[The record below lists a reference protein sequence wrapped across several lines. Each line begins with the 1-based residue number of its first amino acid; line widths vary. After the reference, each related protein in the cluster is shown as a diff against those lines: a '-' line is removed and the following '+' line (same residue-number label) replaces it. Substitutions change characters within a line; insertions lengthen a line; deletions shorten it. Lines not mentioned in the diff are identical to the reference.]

1 MKMSQ
6 ILVLTKNAF
15 NEQAFEKSLRQLGH
29 EIFISSIL
37 IDECLLGKIDNG
49 FIKMF
54 HHVVLS
60 ETIDNIEVN
69 ELVKTLQRFSIRIH
83 RKSDEQPDEAQLQEW
98 TDSGIDNWIENN
110 QKIEV
115 LREKLSCK
123 KAINE
128 GKIILLPKS
137 HEKRLLSTIHLSST
151 EMKLFKILYQHQEKI
166 VSREEL
172 CLCMWGRKKTNSTMS
187 QLSVLVKHLR
197 DKLAEQNIEGPVIET
212 CWGQGYKLHAT
223 VFDQI
228 IVDSK
233 ELKYANE

>member
-1 MKMSQ
+1 MSQ

-15 NEQAFEKSLRQLGH
+15 NEQAFERSLRQLGH
-29 EIFISSIL
+29 EIFISTVL
-37 IDECLLGKIDNG
+37 IDECLLGKIDSG

-60 ETIDNIEVN
+60 ETIDNIEAS
-69 ELVKTLQRFSIRIH
+69 ELVKILQRFSIRIH
-83 RKSDEQPDEAQLQEW
+83 RKSDEQPEEAQLQEW
-98 TDSGIDNWIENN
+98 ADFGIDSWIENN
-110 QKIEV
+110 QKIED

-137 HEKRLLSTIHLSST
+137 NEKRSLSTIPLSSG
-151 EMKLFKILYQHQEKI
+151 EMKLFRILYQQQENI

-172 CLCMWGRKKTNSTMS
+172 CLRMWGRKKSNSTMS

-197 DKLAEQNIEGPVIET
+197 DKLANQNIEGPVIET
-212 CWGQGYKLHAT
+212 CWGQGYKLHES
-223 VFDQI
+223 VSDQI
-228 IVDSK
+228 SIDSK